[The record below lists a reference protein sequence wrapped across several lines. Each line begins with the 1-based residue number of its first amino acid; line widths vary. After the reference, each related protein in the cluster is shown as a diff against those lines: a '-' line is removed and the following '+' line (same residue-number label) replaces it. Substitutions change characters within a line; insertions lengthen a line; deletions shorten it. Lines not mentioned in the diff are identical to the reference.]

1 MGADGNLVYAGICFP
16 LKLLMNVN
24 LILRSSEKVPVSLG
38 QQVFEEQLEEK
49 LRPNDEMMMLFF
61 AYAMFL

>member
-1 MGADGNLVYAGICFP
+1 MGADGNLVYAGICFL

>member
-1 MGADGNLVYAGICFP
+1 MGADGNLVYSGICFL